1 MLNLTRITDSDLSA
15 LLAGLPPGPEYTPPV
30 FCDEAVHEH
39 LRRTPIDMLNLR
51 PWPSAGLEIGE
62 CPGCGTT
69 LAIEVGQ

>member
-1 MLNLTRITDSDLSA
+1 MLAA
-15 LLAGLPPGPEYTPPV
+15 LLSDDALAAALARLPDEIAPPPV
-30 FCDEAVHEH
+30 FCEEAVHDW
-39 LRRTPIDMLNLR
+39 LRAHPCDLLNLR